1 MSGAIDLALV
11 ERARAVDCVGLIGR
25 AVALR
30 KGGRTHAGLCPF
42 HNEKTPSFT
51 VWPDHWHCYGCG
63 AHGDAIGFVM
73 RHERRGFADAVA
85 ALAGAGGAA
94 ITRRAQVGGAAMRA
108 AAEEDLRQRT
118 LSAQEIWHACRPAQG
133 TPVETYL
140 AARGI
145 RVALP
150 PTLRFHPRL
159 WHGPSQRHWPAM
171 VAAVQD
177 VERGL
182 VGVHRTFLAP
192 DGRAKAPVQ
201 PAKMMLGRSAGCCV
215 RFAVPAPTLL
225 LAEGIET
232 ALSALQA
239 TGAAVWA
246 ALSLGNFLAVEL
258 PQSVRRVVILA
269 DQDEKDLAAAA
280 ALRARAAER
289 LWRQGRTVRIARP
302 PKGQDFNDV
311 LRSGAAPGRRGAA

>member
-1 MSGAIDLALV
+1 VDILAYAYYLMS
-11 ERARAVDCVGLIGR
+11 
-25 AVALR
+25 
-30 KGGRTHAGLCPF
+30 
-42 HNEKTPSFT
+42 
-51 VWPDHWHCYGCG
+51 PD
-63 AHGDAIGFVM
+63 
-73 RHERRGFADAVA
+73 E
-85 ALAGAGGAA
+85 
-94 ITRRAQVGGAAMRA
+94 QEAAMRA
-108 AAEEDLRQRT
+108 AADAMLRQRT

-232 ALSALQA
+232 ARGEVVALQMPDTFVA
-239 TGAAVWA
+239 
-246 ALSLGNFLAVEL
+246 
-258 PQSVRRVVILA
+258 
-269 DQDEKDLAAAA
+269 K
-280 ALRARAAER
+280 
-289 LWRQGRTVRIARP
+289 
-302 PKGQDFNDV
+302 
-311 LRSGAAPGRRGAA
+311 